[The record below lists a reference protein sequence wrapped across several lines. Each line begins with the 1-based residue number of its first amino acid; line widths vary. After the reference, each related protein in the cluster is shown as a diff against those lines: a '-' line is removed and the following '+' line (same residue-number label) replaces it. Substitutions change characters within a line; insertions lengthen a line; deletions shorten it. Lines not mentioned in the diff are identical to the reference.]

1 MHSLIRKPA
10 WKGIGMKKILPKNRH
25 VFVQI
30 ISYLYIL
37 LFVYTAISKL
47 LDFENFGIQLAQS
60 PLLSAYAGFIA
71 PFVIITELLIV
82 LLLCFKVT
90 RLKGLYASLFL
101 MVAFTIY
108 IYLILN
114 YSDFIPCS
122 CGGIIEKLSW
132 TEHLFFN
139 IGFIALALVAIVWT
153 EKGKGTRTTNII
165 LKSVLPSLMAAGV
178 VVALFLSSEHII
190 KKENNFIRRFSQHP
204 IRDEKAFDLGVDS
217 YYFAGIA
224 SGQVYLGNVTA
235 PLVLTS
241 IDTALTTTKA
251 VKIRLDDTTHPF
263 RSIQIKV
270 KSPYFYVY
278 DGSVPVIYRGQ
289 LGDSLAR
296 TVSYADAYF
305 SQLEVIDSFNFAFR
319 TQSAET
325 KAQVLG
331 SLRLDRDPK
340 VTLNHELLEK
350 QVDGMFDT
358 DGQLLRDDMT
368 GELVYI
374 YFYRNEFLVMDS
386 SLHLTQRLHT
396 IDTISRAQ
404 VQVRSLSD
412 GRHKMDAPP
421 LQVNKRSAVHNRVLF
436 NESNLMGKFES
447 REMWNKAAVI
457 DMYRTDRQEYPGS
470 FYVHH
475 RGSHKMT
482 RMIVT
487 DKYFFVLSGNE
498 IVRYRFAQPVARHF
512 IKTGD
517 AENLKQSRQQQ

>member
-1 MHSLIRKPA
+1 
-10 WKGIGMKKILPKNRH
+10 MKTILTKNRH
-25 VFVQI
+25 VVVQI

-60 PLLSAYAGFIA
+60 PLLSAYAGLIA
-71 PFVIITELLIV
+71 PSVIITELLIV
-82 LLLCFKVT
+82 LLLCFKAT
-90 RLKGLYASLFL
+90 RLMGLYASLFL
-101 MVAFTIY
+101 MVAFTVY

-122 CGGIIEKLSW
+122 CGGIIEELSW
-132 TEHLFFN
+132 TEHLVFN
-139 IGFIALALVAIVWT
+139 IGFIALALAAIVLT
-153 EKGKGTRTTNII
+153 ETKKGSLALSVVLR
-165 LKSVLPSLMAAGV
+165 SVLPSLAAAGV

-190 KKENNFIRRFSQHP
+190 KRENNFIRRFGQHP
-204 IRDEKAFDLGVDS
+204 IRDGKAFDLGVDS

-224 SGQVYLGNVTA
+224 DGQVYLGNVTA
-235 PLVLTS
+235 PLLLTTV
-241 IDTALTTTKA
+241 DTALTTKKA
-251 VKIRLDDTTHPF
+251 VKIRLDDTSHPF

-270 KSPYFYVY
+270 KAPHFYVY
-278 DGSVPVIYRGQ
+278 DGSVPVIYRGH

-305 SQLEVIDSFNFAFR
+305 SQLEVMDSVRFAFR
-319 TQSAET
+319 AQDAGTGE
-325 KAQVLG
+325 QVLG
-331 SLRLDRDPK
+331 SLRPDREPAVK
-340 VTLNHELLEK
+340 LHHGLLEK
-350 QVDGMFDT
+350 QVDGVFDM

-368 GELVYI
+368 GELIYI
-374 YFYRNEFLVMDS
+374 YFYRNQFIVMDS
-386 SLHLTQRLHT
+386 SLHLSQRLHT

-404 VQVRSLSD
+404 VRVRSLSD

-421 LQVNKRSAVHNRVLF
+421 LQVNKRSVVHNRLLF

-447 REMWNKAAVI
+447 REMWQKAAII
-457 DMYRTDRQEYPGS
+457 DMYRTDRQEYLGS

-475 RGSHKMT
+475 RGSHKMA

-487 DKYFFVLSGNE
+487 DEYLFVLSGNE
-498 IVRYRFAQPVARHF
+498 IVRYRFAQPVTRHF

>member
-1 MHSLIRKPA
+1 
-10 WKGIGMKKILPKNRH
+10 MKRILTKNRH
-25 VFVQI
+25 VIVQI
-30 ISYLYIL
+30 ISYLYVL
-37 LFVYTAISKL
+37 LFIYTAISKL

-71 PFVIITELLIV
+71 PSVIITELLIV
-82 LLLCFKVT
+82 LLLCFKAT
-90 RLKGLYASLFL
+90 RLTGLYASLFL
-101 MVAFTIY
+101 MVAFTVY

-122 CGGIIEKLSW
+122 CGGIIEELSW
-132 TEHLFFN
+132 TEHLVFN
-139 IGFIALALVAIVWT
+139 IGFIVLALVAIILT
-153 EKGKGTRTTNII
+153 ETKKGTPTLAVI
-165 LKSVLPSLMAAGV
+165 LKCVLPSIAAVGM

-190 KKENNFIRRFSQHP
+190 KKENNFIRRFGQHP

-224 SGQVYLGNVTA
+224 DGQVYLGNVTA
-235 PLVLTS
+235 PL
-241 IDTALTTTKA
+241 ILTT
-251 VKIRLDDTTHPF
+251 VDTTLTTKKSVKLQLDNTAHPF

-270 KSPYFYVY
+270 KSPHFYVY

-305 SQLEVIDSFNFAFR
+305 SQLEVIDSVNFAIR
-319 TQSAET
+319 AQSAET

-340 VTLNHELLEK
+340 VTLHHGLLEK
-350 QVDGMFDT
+350 QVDGVFDT
-358 DGQLLRDDMT
+358 DGQLLRDAVT

-386 SLHLTQRLHT
+386 SLHLSRRLHT

-404 VQVRSLSD
+404 VRVRQLSD
-412 GRHKMDAPP
+412 GQRKMDAPP
-421 LQVNKRSAVHNRVLF
+421 LQVNKRSVVHGGVLF
-436 NESNLMGKFES
+436 NESNLMGKYES
-447 REMWNKAAVI
+447 REMWQQAAIV
-457 DMYRTDRQEYPGS
+457 DMYRTDRQEYLGS
-470 FYVHH
+470 FYVHN

-482 RMIVT
+482 RIIVT
-487 DKYFFVLSGNE
+487 GEYLFVLSGNE
-498 IVRYRFAQPVARHF
+498 IVRYRFAQPVTRHF
-512 IKTGD
+512 IKTGE
-517 AENLKQSRQQQ
+517 AENLSE